1 MTAVTKTQRNAPRNA
16 ARSAPMAMP
25 RRGVVMLALALG
37 VGAALSGCTF
47 VKMAPGAE
55 AVRVIAPG
63 QLPAGCER
71 RGEVEVSVK
80 DRLGPYERDEM
91 RVRDELETLARNEAP
106 GLSADTIQPKGPPLD
121 GGQRF
126 IAFRCG
132 TAVPGRAG
140 AASAAPNRDGK
151 QPAEAQT
158 KPLKDE

>member
-1 MTAVTKTQRNAPRNA
+1 MKTLRNTTTTMR
-16 ARSAPMAMP
+16 
-25 RRGVVMLALALG
+25 RRGAVLAALAL
-37 VGAALSGCTF
+37 GAALSGCTF
-47 VKMAPGAE
+47 VKMGPGAQ
-55 AVRVIAPG
+55 AVRVIASG

-106 GLSADTIQPKGPPLD
+106 GLSADTIQPEGPPAD

-132 TAVPGRAG
+132 ALAPGRAVV
-140 AASAAPNRDGK
+140 APARPNRDGK
-151 QPAEAQT
+151 PPAEAQT
-158 KPLKDE
+158 TPLKDE